1 MNDWWT
7 EFLSE
12 DVSEDTFTTEQKS
25 LFHTYQVS
33 LDQKRLFRSIRT
45 GRNLFLSELITDEEI
60 IWNIGVMGVGN
71 KHRGNFKVYRNS
83 VIERLHV
90 GINGRVPYGMKSQCA
105 Y

>member
-33 LDQKRLFRSIRT
+33 LDQKRLFRST
-45 GRNLFLSELITDEEI
+45 EPVVTSFFPNLLQ
-60 IWNIGVMGVGN
+60 
-71 KHRGNFKVYRNS
+71 
-83 VIERLHV
+83 
-90 GINGRVPYGMKSQCA
+90 MKK
-105 Y
+105 